1 MLPRTSGSGPPE
13 TCLGCTTEVD
23 REIIVAEMTRYVS
36 FVLFLPLLFG
46 QSASTQVELKS
57 PISSPKSGEVD
68 RP

>member
-1 MLPRTSGSGPPE
+1 
-13 TCLGCTTEVD
+13 
-23 REIIVAEMTRYVS
+23 MTRYVS